1 METKCPWLNPAADLL
16 RGKAPWGSR
25 VRPTPDRAFPRAY
38 SEPALVNSAWAL
50 LIRRPHCLR
59 GGHSEVCLGGCL
71 WEPASSQL
79 PEGLGHFPQS
89 TKAPATPCSIGSILF
104 VPEHP
109 LSSTPEACHSGGQLG
124 SCNIKCRSL
133 EDAQRAMFL
142 AASPRII
149 THCFS
154 PHPLISRARQCYRP
168 GCKSLEGPQLAKS
181 QARMAILSLNSVC
194 LSHEFLR
201 TWDLLI
207 RKVCS
212 EGVTGQVSSMGGT

>member
-1 METKCPWLNPAADLL
+1 MSKG
-16 RGKAPWGSR
+16 RS
-25 VRPTPDRAFPRAY
+25 
-38 SEPALVNSAWAL
+38 
-50 LIRRPHCLR
+50 
-59 GGHSEVCLGGCL
+59 LGGVPWWLL

-207 RKVCS
+207 REVCS
-212 EGVTGQVSSMGGT
+212 QGVTGQVSSMGGT